1 LILSQDQRNT
11 HFSSSFPYI
20 FFIFSLNMKSLI
32 EQIPPIFKNM
42 YVLGTVFFIVW
53 LMIFDSND
61 ILTQL
66 SLRKKEADLQQ
77 TQRYYQKQIE
87 TVKTDREALFSNQD
101 LLERIA
107 REKYYMRAEGEDVY
121 VMVPESTD
129 E

>member
-1 LILSQDQRNT
+1 
-11 HFSSSFPYI
+11 
-20 FFIFSLNMKSLI
+20 
-32 EQIPPIFKNM
+32 M

-77 TQRYYQKQIE
+77 TQFYYQKQIE
-87 TVKTDREALFSNQD
+87 TVKADREALFSNQD

-107 REKYYMRAEGEDVY
+107 REIQIVHNMGQAISI
-121 VMVPESTD
+121 P
-129 E
+129 

>member
-1 LILSQDQRNT
+1 
-11 HFSSSFPYI
+11 
-20 FFIFSLNMKSLI
+20 MKSLMK
-32 EQIPPIFKNM
+32 QTPPIFKNM

-66 SLRKKEADLQQ
+66 SLRKKEAELQQ
-77 TQRYYQKQIE
+77 MQRYYQKQIE

>member
-1 LILSQDQRNT
+1 
-11 HFSSSFPYI
+11 
-20 FFIFSLNMKSLI
+20 MKSLI

-42 YVLGTVFFIVW
+42 YVLGAVFFIVW

-77 TQRYYQKQIE
+77 TQSYYQKQIE
-87 TVKTDREALFSNQD
+87 TVRADREALFSNKD

>member
-1 LILSQDQRNT
+1 
-11 HFSSSFPYI
+11 
-20 FFIFSLNMKSLI
+20 MKSLMQ
-32 EQIPPIFKNM
+32 QIPPIFKNM

-77 TQRYYQKQIE
+77 TQFYYQKQIE
-87 TVKTDREALFSNQD
+87 TVKADREALFSNQD

-121 VMVPESTD
+121 VIVPEST
-129 E
+129 EE

>member
-1 LILSQDQRNT
+1 
-11 HFSSSFPYI
+11 
-20 FFIFSLNMKSLI
+20 MKSLI

-42 YVLGTVFFIVW
+42 YVLGTGFFIVW
-53 LMIFDSND
+53 LMVFDSND

-77 TQRYYQKQIE
+77 TQSYYQKQIE
-87 TVKTDREALFSNQD
+87 TVRADREALFSNKD

-121 VMVPESTD
+121 VMVPESAD